1 MPATVP
7 TSSCHYQLTL
17 RGFAKVNLGD
27 SASADH
33 RAFPLFSRASD
44 VERSES
50 VKQANQG
57 KTVLA
62 SGVFDLLHLGHVR
75 FLEEAKKTGGPNAK
89 LTVVV
94 ARDKTVEKK
103 KGKKP
108 IVSENQRCALVG
120 SLKVVDEAMLGY
132 DSLDMGK
139 VLEKIKPDIVALG
152 YDSHKSGLE
161 KAVQEAIEKK
171 GLKIRMVRVGKF
183 SSDELD
189 SSSKIKKKIV
199 EQFQR

>member
-1 MPATVP
+1 MVT
-7 TSSCHYQLTL
+7 
-17 RGFAKVNLGD
+17 AK
-27 SASADH
+27 
-33 RAFPLFSRASD
+33 
-44 VERSES
+44 RSGQRK
-50 VKQANQG
+50 V
-57 KTVLA
+57 VLA

-75 FLEEAKKTGGPNAK
+75 FLEEAKKIGGPDAK
-89 LTVVV
+89 LIVIV
-94 ARDKTVEKK
+94 ARDQTVEKK
-103 KGKKP
+103 KGRKP

-120 SLKVVDEAMLGY
+120 SLRVVDEAVLGY

-139 VLEKIKPDIVALG
+139 TLEKIKPDIIALG

-161 KAVQEAIEKK
+161 KSVKEAIEKK

-189 SSSKIKKKIV
+189 SSSKIKQRIA